1 MLTPLT
7 TLFGIFCRPP
17 HSRLNRRALAGLV
30 LAAFVPQLA
39 AAAPPGIATVPRV
52 PPSTVIPD
60 ESAPRFN
67 RVIYLAVSHIT
78 NGDAAK
84 VPSVIRARVPM
95 FTLALLATVA
105 NTSPAGTPANYRLAE
120 VGVGYA
126 VPINRRLTVVDTE
139 APPAAAGIDMLG
151 RQVLSANGRNLGGL
165 RRVGKTD
172 TLQVIDIDALV
183 RVGNRHATLTMRH
196 FVWADPASGRVA
208 SCVWLL
214 QKRSDGQFAP
224 MANPPRWL
232 QEGTRD
238 TRRIHVDA
246 SKFVLGVPTKE
257 AFALAS
263 LPPGIELTWTP
274 PLQQLASQPSY
285 GDAELEQLTE
295 AVNEALEPLQV
306 PAD

>member
-1 MLTPLT
+1 MHTPLT
-7 TLFGIFCRPP
+7 TFFGIFCRQP

-30 LAAFVPQLA
+30 LAVVMPQVTTASA
-39 AAAPPGIATVPRV
+39 AGITAVPRV
-52 PPSTVIPD
+52 PPGTVIPD

-67 RVIYLAVSHIT
+67 RVVYLAVSHIT
-78 NGDAAK
+78 SGDAEK

-95 FTLALLATVA
+95 FTLTLLATA
-105 NTSPAGTPANYRLAE
+105 SNTSPAGAPPSYRLAE

-126 VPINRRLTVVDTE
+126 VPINGRLTVVDTE
-139 APPAAAGIDMLG
+139 SPPSAAGIDMLG
-151 RQVLSANGRNLGGL
+151 RQVLSANGRNLGSL
-165 RRVGKTD
+165 RSVGKTD

-183 RVGNRHATLTMRH
+183 RVGNQHATLTMRH
-196 FVWADPASGRVA
+196 FVWADPATGRVA

-214 QKRSDGQFAP
+214 QKRPDGRLAP

-232 QEGTRD
+232 QENTRD

-263 LPPGIELTWTP
+263 LPPGIELAWTP
-274 PLQQLASQPSY
+274 RLQQLASLLRY
-285 GDAELEQLTE
+285 GDAELEQLTA
-295 AVNEALEPLQV
+295 AVNEALEPLRA
-306 PAD
+306 PAG